1 MAICRRAKAVHGNNF
16 TYTLIESN
24 DIVWSLETTGKVTNL
39 IGKQLPLELEYL
51 CLIYSL

>member
-24 DIVWSLETTGKVTNL
+24 DIVWNLEI
-39 IGKQLPLELEYL
+39 IGKLPENNG
-51 CLIYSL
+51 INSW